1 MEDRL
6 ANGDTKNRTYY
17 ARGASEESKP
27 TVGITIQV
35 RDSDDLVAVFNEAW
49 LKVRSKIRAH
59 ETETKLLALK
69 TQAMDNFI

>member
-1 MEDRL
+1 M
-6 ANGDTKNRTYY
+6 ANQQERVRVTPE
-17 ARGASEESKP
+17 GANEESKP

-35 RDSDDLVAVFNEAW
+35 RDSDDLIAVFNEAW
-49 LKVRSKIRAH
+49 LKVRSKIRVH